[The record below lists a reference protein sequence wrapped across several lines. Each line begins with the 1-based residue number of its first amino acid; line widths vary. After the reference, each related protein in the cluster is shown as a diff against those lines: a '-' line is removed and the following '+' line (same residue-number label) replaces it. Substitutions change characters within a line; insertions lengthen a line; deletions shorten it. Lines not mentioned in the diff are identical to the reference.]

1 MHTMAGLPLKT
12 ANKYPY
18 YISLKDKGYFFMVG
32 IWQPWTDKATGEYV
46 ETFAI
51 VTTKAI
57 KLMEQVHNSK
67 KRMPTI
73 LNEDLAYEWMFG
85 DLDESRISEI
95 AATQAPVEEMQACTI
110 AKDFR
115 EVLEPAKEF
124 IYEDMPALELN
135 L

>member
-1 MHTMAGLPLKT
+1 MAGLPLKT

-18 YISLKDKGYFFMVG
+18 YISQKDKGYFFMVG
-32 IWQPWTDKATGEYV
+32 IWQPWTEKATGEYV

-67 KRMPTI
+67 KRMPS
-73 LNEDLAYEWMFG
+73 EDLAYEWMFG
-85 DLDESRISEI
+85 DLDESRISDI
-95 AATQAPVEEMQACTI
+95 GATQVPVEEMQACTI

-115 EVLEPAKEF
+115 EVMEPA
-124 IYEDMPALELN
+124 
-135 L
+135 